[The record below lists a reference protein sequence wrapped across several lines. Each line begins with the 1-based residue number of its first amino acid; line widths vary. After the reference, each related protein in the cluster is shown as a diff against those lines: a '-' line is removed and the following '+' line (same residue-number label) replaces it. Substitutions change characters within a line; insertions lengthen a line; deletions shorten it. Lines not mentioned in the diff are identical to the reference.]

1 MRRDVPPVVRDRAP
15 RIIDPSRGG
24 SPAHPEIVAYS
35 MGRASPRPL
44 GLRMPTKGRNLAG
57 VTVALVTPVLDGEV
71 DEEGLRRLVEW
82 HIEQGTPILSP
93 VGTTGESPTL
103 SHEEHERVIAR
114 VIDTVAGRARVMA
127 GTGSNS
133 TAEAIRLTRFAARA
147 GADAALSVAP
157 YYNRPNQEG
166 LYRHFAAI
174 AEATDL
180 PIVLYNIPA
189 RTGRNVEPET
199 VERLARIG
207 PIVAV
212 KEASGSLDQVS
223 ELLARTDLTIL
234 SGDDSLTLPM
244 LSVGAEGVVSVVGN
258 LVPREVMAMVE
269 AYRSGSVEEAR
280 RCHARLFPLGRDLL
294 GLAPNPIP
302 VKAALALLGRC
313 RDEVRLPLCPLD
325 ERGRGAVRDNLV
337 RQGLLTMSP

>member
-1 MRRDVPPVVRDRAP
+1 
-15 RIIDPSRGG
+15 
-24 SPAHPEIVAYS
+24 
-35 MGRASPRPL
+35 
-44 GLRMPTKGRNLAG
+44 MPTKGRKFAG
-57 VTVALVTPVLDGEV
+57 CTVALVTPFRDGAV
-71 DEEGLRRLVEW
+71 DEEDLRRLVEW
-82 HIEQGTPILSP
+82 HVEQGTPVLSP

-103 SHEEHERVIAR
+103 SHEEHERVIAL
-114 VIDTVAGRARVMA
+114 VIETAAGRAKVMA

-174 AEATDL
+174 AAAVDIPL
-180 PIVLYNIPA
+180 VLYNIPA
-189 RTGRNVEPET
+189 RTGRNIEPET
-199 VERLARIG
+199 VERLARLG

-244 LSVGAEGVVSVVGN
+244 LSVGAEGVVSVAAN
-258 LVPREVMAMVE
+258 LVPREVTAMVE
-269 AYRSGSVEEAR
+269 AYQGGRVEEAR
-280 RCHARLFPLGRDLL
+280 RRHARLFPLGRDLL

-302 VKAALALLGRC
+302 IKAALSLLGRC

-325 ERGRGAVRDNLV
+325 EHGVGVVRRNLV
-337 RQGLLTMSP
+337 RHGLLTESA